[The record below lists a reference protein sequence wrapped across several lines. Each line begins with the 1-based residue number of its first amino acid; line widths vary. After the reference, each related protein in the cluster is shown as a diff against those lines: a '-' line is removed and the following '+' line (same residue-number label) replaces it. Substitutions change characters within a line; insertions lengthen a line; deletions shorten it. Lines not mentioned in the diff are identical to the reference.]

1 MVGGGKYLECYF
13 ATNISLMFYSIYYPF
28 YFKLGEGL
36 RSFNTILWILM
47 TVGPAI
53 ISKSFKKTRGDR
65 ILRKSTKYRYK

>member
-1 MVGGGKYLECYF
+1 MVGGQIFGMLFCYKYIL
-13 ATNISLMFYSIYYPF
+13 NVYSIYYPF

-53 ISKSFKKTRGDR
+53 ISKSFKN
-65 ILRKSTKYRYK
+65 